1 MVYWKWLEPKLN
13 RPKQGANHLI
23 SFTVEETAF
32 LLELIRQTLPAK
44 FGYSDNKAVAQLQG
58 KLSVL
63 NEVASSMGRHS
74 VHRFPDLE
82 DQRCQNQR

>member
-1 MVYWKWLEPKLN
+1 M
-13 RPKQGANHLI
+13 I

-32 LLELIRQTLPAK
+32 LMELIRQTLPGK
-44 FGYSDNKAVAQLQG
+44 FGYSDNKAVAQLQA

-63 NEVASSMGRHS
+63 NQVAASLGRHS

-82 DQRCQNQR
+82 DQACQNQR